1 MAKSK
6 INESGA
12 SAGLRSLV
20 ADAPNDK
27 KKSVLQQYFSKVF
40 TTSELQKKNPKLKL
54 LDKYGED
61 NFFYVD
67 ESNKLNV
74 FNPPG
79 LEMGDI
85 AAGGREIASLVG
97 GGVGGIIGSPGL
109 VTTPLSVAMGSE
121 MGGQAYDNI
130 LNYLMGSKEQRT
142 LPENIVRAGENIG
155 MEAVGGKIADS
166 ALRGIKS
173 GFKKGTQTLT
183 GIRPGQ
189 RASDFAKIGVQ
200 PTFSTLTG
208 SRGVAGIENVLEGN
222 VFAADIIGEARDKLT
237 KSLQNVSKKITNKLG
252 NKTTKEEAGSLI
264 RETSSNFFE
273 KIQAKK
279 NDLYTAAFDAAGNV
293 NVDLGN
299 LKILK
304 ADLETQLAS
313 APNTFKDILAP
324 SLKRINGLL
333 KDAEA
338 NGGVIPLNIARTAR
352 TEIGKIIGP
361 ATPGK
366 IKIETTGDGKLNAI
380 YKSLSQDIF
389 KSVDAASP
397 NAARLLKKAD
407 AYTKYVSKKTGGVE
421 KTIED
426 IQKKG
431 LDSTVYDF
439 ALQGGRD
446 GSQRIRDV
454 FKTLGRTERDTI
466 SATVFSRLGFSKQ
479 NEEAA
484 WSATTFMNNWDK
496 LDKGAK
502 NILFRSPRFKE
513 LAKEIDSFVR
523 ITRVVDER
531 RLLDNPSGTARTNT
545 ARASLRNLAISGG
558 LAFID
563 PFVAGAAFTGSLLAP
578 RYSAKLMTDPRFLR
592 WLKSTSQVANTAPN
606 QLATQIGKL
615 AALPGKDGELA
626 EAINAFTGNLSQNLS
641 LPTVNIE

>member
-27 KKSVLQQYFSKVF
+27 KKTVLQQYFSKVF

-67 ESNKLNV
+67 KSNKLNV

-97 GGVGGIIGSPGL
+97 GGAGGIIGSPGL
-109 VTTPLSVAMGSE
+109 VTTPLAVAMGSE

-166 ALRGIKS
+166 AYRGIKS
-173 GFKKGTQTLT
+173 GLKKGTQTLT

-189 RASDFAKIGVQ
+189 RASDFDKIGVQ

-407 AYTKYVSKKTGGVE
+407 AYTKYVSKKTGGIE
-421 KTIED
+421 ETIAK
-426 IQKKG
+426 IQSKG

-439 ALQGGRD
+439 ALQGGKD
-446 GSQRIRDV
+446 GGQRIRDV
-454 FKTLGRTERDTI
+454 FKTLGRNERDTI
-466 SATVFSRLGFSKQ
+466 SATVFSKLGFSKQ
-479 NEEAA
+479 NTEAA
-484 WSATTFMNNWDK
+484 WSPTTFMNNWDK
-496 LDKGAK
+496 LDKAAK

-513 LAKEIDSFVR
+513 LAKEIDSLVR

-531 RLLDNPSGTARTNT
+531 RLLDNPSGTAKVNT
-545 ARASLRNLAISGG
+545 ARASLRNLVLSGG
-558 LAFID
+558 LALYN
-563 PFVAGAAFTGSLLAP
+563 PVAGGVAFTGSTLAP
-578 RYSAKLMTDPRFLR
+578 RYAAKLMTSPKFLR
-592 WLKSTSQVANTAPN
+592 WLKSTAQVSNQGANP
-606 QLATQIGKL
+606 LAIQIGKL
-615 AALPGKDGELA
+615 AVLPGKDGELA
-626 EAINAFTGNLSQNLS
+626 EAINAFTGNLSENLS